1 MNSELTTDLFPSM
14 KAQVSAEKQVSQTRR
29 ARPPSAWSMQITLPQ
44 VREAAADANGNPVT
58 VRTPEAIAAQCAD
71 MATSAQ
77 EMFIALD
84 LNAKNN
90 VIDRRLVTL
99 GILDAS
105 LVHPR
110 EVFRGAI
117 LNNAA
122 AVVVAHSHP
131 SGDATPSAEDIRITR
146 QLVAAGEILGIKV
159 LDHVIIGRATPDRK
173 GHTSLRESGLVTF

>member
-1 MNSELTTDLFPSM
+1 MNSELTTDLFPNM

-44 VREAAADANGNPVT
+44 VREAQADANGNPVKIN
-58 VRTPEAIAAQCAD
+58 TPEAIAAQCAD

-77 EMFIALD
+77 EIFVVFD
-84 LNAKNN
+84 LTAKNN

-110 EVFRGAI
+110 EVFRGAV
-117 LNNAA
+117 AA
-122 AVVVAHSHP
+122 AAAAIVAVHTHP
-131 SGDATPSAEDIRITR
+131 SGDPTPSAEDIKITR